1 MHWNYIIYVGIA
13 YISSGKFSLPE
24 IFMAQRIRDSKEVE
38 HLHSMPLR
46 HQSHS
51 FLANTQGIL
60 ASWYYSCILRKKK
73 EHQETESCSL
83 KETLLKVSWSVAKK
97 KCVNHVQ
104 RTINII
110 NAFTLIWVLVHRNVS
125 FKIRNHP
132 FSESHLFSKITQRHE
147 TTTSAFISTVHS
159 TLTTI
164 KYEKCD
170 SVVGQMKPSI
180 KWSIFILPLSIVIPN
195 NFMIHDAGVNPQQI
209 LNNLYEEEKNFS
221 F

>member
-1 MHWNYIIYVGIA
+1 MV
-13 YISSGKFSLPE
+13 L
-24 IFMAQRIRDSKEVE
+24 FM
-38 HLHSMPLR
+38 
-46 HQSHS
+46 
-51 FLANTQGIL
+51 
-60 ASWYYSCILRKKK
+60 YSKKK
-73 EHQETESCSL
+73 ETTPRDR
-83 KETLLKVSWSVAKK
+83 KLLTQGNTTRTFMKCCEK

-110 NAFTLIWVLVHRNVS
+110 NAFTLIWVLVRRNVS